1 MEGAVRSRKEPA
13 NEYGLTLCQADQAR
27 SDFAAIADDLEF
39 IRADWRKCRP
49 RRDLA
54 WVALADFLG
63 GPVFAILVKLMAGRW
78 AGAASA
84 SRQPGT
90 FW

>member
-1 MEGAVRSRKEPA
+1 VP
-13 NEYGLTLCQADQAR
+13 T
-27 SDFAAIADDLEF
+27 
-39 IRADWRKCRP
+39 
-49 RRDLA
+49 RRNLL

-63 GPVFAILVKLMAGRW
+63 EAVFAILVKLMAGRW
-78 AGAASA
+78 AGAAPA